1 MTRKE
6 IERIL
11 EYCTKATRGPWTRSR
26 TKPKFITSDETGA
39 PKDICQLP
47 GESHNEDWDNYHFL
61 TKARTD
67 LPRLAKH
74 YLRLRDYLKTK
85 TRLLEQERGKKQW
98 LLLKKRNKQIQLE
111 RGRQRWLQLQKENE
125 QLKLEIADKE
135 KQIEETSGLME
146 LERAKNQ
153 MELEKLRSDKQQ
165 ELEKAQNK
173 LKLLGR
179 GKTEDAAGF
188 CDGLLN
194 KLRNLET
201 TFNSSGQFWQYEQDG
216 TAAKSKEEAD
226 NKPDVV
232 LSNDELLGELNDIEA
247 ALRPKRKARQRPK
260 SKSDDPAEVA
270 REFIEPTNTRTRPSS
285 KSKAR

>member
-26 TKPKFITSDETGA
+26 TKPKLITSDETDT

-61 TKARTD
+61 TKARMD

-98 LLLKKRNKQIQLE
+98 LQLKKRNKQIQLE
-111 RGRQRWLQLQKENE
+111 RGRQRWLRLQKENE
-125 QLKLEIADKE
+125 QLRLEIADKE
-135 KQIEETSGLME
+135 NQIEEASRLME

-153 MELEKLRSDKQQ
+153 MELEQERSDKQR

-201 TFNSSGQFWQYEQDG
+201 TFNGSGQFWQQDYI
-216 TAAKSKEEAD
+216 AAKPKEED
-226 NKPDVV
+226 DDKKPEVV
-232 LSNDELLGELNDIEA
+232 LSYELLGELNDIEA

-260 SKSDDPAEVA
+260 SKSDDPAAVA
-270 REFIEPTNTRTRPSS
+270 QEFVEPTNTQRRTSS

>member
-11 EYCTKATRGPWTRSR
+11 EYCTKATQGPWTRSR
-26 TKPKFITSDETGA
+26 TKPKLITSDKSGT

-61 TKARTD
+61 TKARMD

-98 LLLKKRNKQIQLE
+98 LQLKKRNKQIQLE
-111 RGRQRWLQLQKENE
+111 RGRQRWLRLQKENE
-125 QLKLEIADKE
+125 QLRLEIADKE
-135 KQIEETSGLME
+135 NQIKEAVRLME
-146 LERAKNQ
+146 LERAENQ
-153 MELEKLRSDKQQ
+153 TERSDKQQ

-179 GKTEDAAGF
+179 GKTEDAVGF

-201 TFNSSGQFWQYEQDG
+201 TFNSSGQFWQYEQG
-216 TAAKSKEEAD
+216 VTAAKSKEEAD

-232 LSNDELLGELNDIEA
+232 LSNDELLGELDDLEA

-260 SKSDDPAEVA
+260 RKSDDPAEVA
-270 REFIEPTNTRTRPSS
+270 REFIEPTNTRITTAS